1 MRLVGGPVR
10 HDRLS
15 PETGF
20 HLRRSARIDRRACLP
35 SQHYGHS
42 TTDTVLPSQSAKVH
56 LSDSYQV
63 TGRLKL
69 LDLMVGVIEG
79 RPVDEAKYDR
89 KSL

>member
-1 MRLVGGPVR
+1 MIDSRLKLVSICGVPLGLIAERVCR
-10 HDRLS
+10 
-15 PETGF
+15 
-20 HLRRSARIDRRACLP
+20 
-35 SQHYGHS
+35 HS